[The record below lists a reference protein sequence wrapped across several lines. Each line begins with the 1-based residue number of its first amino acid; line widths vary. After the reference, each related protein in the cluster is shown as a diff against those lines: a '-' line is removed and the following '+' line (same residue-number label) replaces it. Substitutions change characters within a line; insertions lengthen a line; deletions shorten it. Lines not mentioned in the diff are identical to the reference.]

1 MIYITGDTHGELH
14 ALTENRHLPDKP
26 AFTAQ
31 DKLIVCGDFGF
42 VFEVRR
48 TNERYWDDDKLD
60 YLEQFFPAE
69 ILFVSGN
76 HENFD
81 RLATYPQ
88 EERCGGTV
96 RRIRKNIFLLQRGE
110 VYVMEGKKFFTFGGA
125 YSIDKA
131 WRTPGKSWWP
141 QELPSPE
148 EYRHASE
155 NLQRHDNTFDYI
167 ITHTC
172 PERAIYWM
180 KKSPDRHDAE
190 LTGFLDW
197 LYTTAHFRQ
206 WYFGHWHID
215 ESLDDGK
222 LIACYEKI
230 YSLPDSA

>member
-110 VYVMEGKKFFTFGGA
+110 VYVIEGKKFFTFGGA
-125 YSIDKA
+125 A
-131 WRTPGKSWWP
+131 G
-141 QELPSPE
+141 
-148 EYRHASE
+148 
-155 NLQRHDNTFDYI
+155 
-167 ITHTC
+167 
-172 PERAIYWM
+172 
-180 KKSPDRHDAE
+180 
-190 LTGFLDW
+190 
-197 LYTTAHFRQ
+197 TAF
-206 WYFGHWHID
+206 
-215 ESLDDGK
+215 
-222 LIACYEKI
+222 
-230 YSLPDSA
+230 P